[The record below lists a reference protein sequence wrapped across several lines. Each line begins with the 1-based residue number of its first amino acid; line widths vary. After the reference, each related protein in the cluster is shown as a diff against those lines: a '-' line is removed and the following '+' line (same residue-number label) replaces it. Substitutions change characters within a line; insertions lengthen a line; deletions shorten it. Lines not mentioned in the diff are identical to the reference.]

1 MVNKINV
8 NKHVE
13 RVHKKLSKIKSVKK
27 QLTKNV
33 NFTKNVLGL
42 VIRHRQDHLT
52 IP

>member
-8 NKHVE
+8 NKTY
-13 RVHKKLSKIKSVKK
+13 VHKKLSKIKSVKK